1 MLKFG
6 FKHLTRHEIDVAKW
20 NEAIKNAV
28 NTRIYA
34 YSWYLDVMTDRQW
47 SALIFK
53 DYDCVFPLLVK
64 TRFYLKYVTHPY
76 LCQQLGIFSKTSD
89 QLDIYSNYVLD
100 YLKVSY
106 FKTDCSVNNNFIKN
120 GDLTTKTNHILDLTK
135 PYQEIKKSY
144 NRNTKRNIVK
154 ALTEMVVIEET
165 SEINTFLHFMKKND
179 NTKIVDSIEKNIHT
193 LIETTF
199 KLGRG
204 LLIFAKDHSGLNAV
218 AFFIIDE
225 NRIYFLLCS
234 SDKSGKEKKAM
245 YLIID
250 SVIKRFAGSN
260 KILDF
265 TGSNMANIARRNLG
279 FGAIDET
286 YFSLRLRWNPFL
298 KPDKRSISGQ

>member
-1 MLKFG
+1 LKFG
-6 FKHLTRHEIDVAKW
+6 FKHLKRHEIDVVKW

-47 SALIFK
+47 SALIYK

-89 QLDIYSNYVLD
+89 QQDIYSTHVLNYLRVN
-100 YLKVSY
+100 Y
-106 FKTDCSVNNNFIKN
+106 FKTDCSVNSNFMKN
-120 GDLTTKTNHILDLTK
+120 EYLKAKTNHILDLNK
-135 PYQEIKKSY
+135 PYNEIKKSY
-144 NRNTKRNIVK
+144 NRNTKRNIGK
-154 ALTEMVVIEET
+154 ALAEMVVIEET
-165 SEINTFLHFMKKND
+165 SDINSFLHFMKKND
-179 NTKIVDSIEKNIHT
+179 NTKIVNSIEKNIHM
-193 LIETTF
+193 LMETTF

-245 YLIID
+245 YFIID
-250 SVIKRFAGSN
+250 SVIKRFAGNN

-265 TGSNMANIARRNLG
+265 TGSNITNIARRNLG
-279 FGAIDET
+279 FGAIDEP

-298 KPDKRSISGQ
+298 KFDKKSITGQ